1 MRCGCILH
9 ASRGTPDG
17 TTISWIICGPLLS
30 HWRATERSGVCTA
43 PLFENTGLVIRPNL
57 HRDSEGEVGGGAE
70 LFWWFHS
77 IESLKYIPLMKIS
90 KIGGGAEFARN
101 WIYKERGWVEIA
113 RKGIFKERPHNSHPC
128 EYARNGFIQEI
139 KKWNPHGTVFARKGI
154 SKEWTLQGMRAMLI
168 VESITV
174 P

>member
-113 RKGIFKERPHNSHPC
+113 RKGI
-128 EYARNGFIQEI
+128 
-139 KKWNPHGTVFARKGI
+139 
-154 SKEWTLQGMRAMLI
+154 SKEWTLQGMRAMLSLSQFRRRQYLACYTCI
-168 VESITV
+168 CHVGVWVVLVSGCF
-174 P
+174 